1 MKKIT
6 LLIVVIITI
15 TASFA
20 ATTRWFWYGDTPTI
34 PTSQYWD
41 MGTTANW
48 YDPTTVDPLI
58 PFIVPENFV
67 SGTTAILDDS
77 AVEGSD
83 TLKVSGQFN
92 VDSLIVNNTRT
103 YVLRS
108 KTGYTADSITG
119 TSVMVKDGAGTLVMD
134 CKNKI
139 SGGTILK
146 AGKIT
151 MEKTTS
157 PNIFGAKLIFGGG
170 TANFAS
176 STASTYPAVTVPVE
190 IPAGVTAKVELN
202 RYSYWTSPISGA
214 GNLEIAVGGERCM
227 LATSKNGSTV
237 NWKDFTGNVT
247 LKRNV
252 VAGTSGVLCYAL
264 LLGNT
269 KTYNSATFESTIAT
283 SDSLMY
289 NKKVTLKAGAGFA
302 SCSGVRCWNIGE
314 LNAENDSSFLSGYG
328 AGASTSPQAYYMF
341 GGLNTDVVFP
351 GTIIDNGLSGG
362 VLKGYNW
369 VGLVKIGTGKY
380 TFTSTKNLST
390 VSLGVV
396 VRQGTFL
403 VNIPITTP
411 ATTTALGRVK
421 NNVMTIKAGAIGG
434 GNGRLTGTVLVDTL
448 GTLVVGCDGI
458 GTLELADTLRGTM
471 ACPLT
476 VNHTGTVIMKV
487 ASKSNHDLIT
497 STNAVTFNGGT
508 LLVKGTNANISNG
521 DTITLISYKKAA
533 SSKDSINFK
542 YEGLPTGLSY
552 SLKTDTL
559 KAVTTTILKSVLTG
573 LDSIKTTT
581 TYTYHVDLI
590 AKSISALHGVYNNTI
605 SVYPNPSKGEF
616 NFKSTDAEITG
627 IEIYNLQGQIL
638 VRKEDKASAIRM
650 NLGYLNNGIYYA
662 KVKTT
667 KGSKIEKLLI
677 E

>member
-20 ATTRWFWYGDTPTI
+20 ATTRWFWYGDTPTV
-34 PTSQYWD
+34 PTTQYWD

-67 SGTTAILDDS
+67 SGTTAILDES

-108 KTGYTADSITG
+108 NTGYTTDSITG
-119 TSVMVKDGAGTLVMD
+119 NVFVKDGSGTLVMD

-139 SGGTILK
+139 VGGTILK
-146 AGKIT
+146 AGKLT

-157 PNIFGAKLIFGGG
+157 PNIFGSKLVFQGG

-176 STASTYPAVTVPVE
+176 STASTYPAVTVPIE

-227 LATSKNGSTV
+227 LATSKSGSAV
-237 NWKDFTGNVT
+237 NWQNFSGNVT

-252 VAGTSGVLCYAL
+252 VAGTSGVGYYGL
-264 LLGNT
+264 LLGST

-302 SCSGVRCWNIGE
+302 SCSGIRCWNIGE
-314 LNAENDSSFLSGYG
+314 LNAENDSSFLGGYG
-328 AGASTSPQAYYMF
+328 AGASTTPKAYYMF

-351 GTIIDNGLSGG
+351 GTIIDSSN
-362 VLKGYNW
+362 KGYNW
-369 VGLVKIGTGKY
+369 VGLIKIGTGKY
-380 TFTSTKNLST
+380 TFTSTKNTST

-411 ATTTALGRVK
+411 ATTTALGRVTG
-421 NNVMTIKAGAIGG
+421 NVMTIKAGAIGG
-434 GNGRLTGTVLVDTL
+434 GNGRLTGTLLVDTL
-448 GTLVVGCDGI
+448 GTLVIGCDGV
-458 GTLELADTLRGTM
+458 GTLQLADTLSGTK
-471 ACPLT
+471 AGPLT
-476 VNHTGTVIMKV
+476 VDHTGTVIFKV
-487 ASKSNHDLIT
+487 GSKTNHDLLT
-497 STNAVTFNGGT
+497 TNKTATFNGGT
-508 LLVKGTNANISNG
+508 ILIKPAAPLSINDG
-521 DTITLISYKKAA
+521 DSITLITTKTRTA
-533 SSKDSINFK
+533 SVDSFALKVQDFPSNISFTATKDTIAGSGFK
-542 YEGLPTGLSY
+542 ISLIAHVATGLNTPADN
-552 SLKTDTL
+552 LK
-559 KAVTTTILKSVLTG
+559 
-573 LDSIKTTT
+573 
-581 TYTYHVDLI
+581 
-590 AKSISALHGVYNNTI
+590 ISM
-605 SVYPNPSKGEF
+605 YPNPAKGNVHF
-616 NFKSTDAEITG
+616 TSNDAEIRSV
-627 IEIYNLQGQIL
+627 EVLNLQGQVISRNEYSSNSVTVDIEKL
-638 VRKEDKASAIRM
+638 STGV
-650 NLGYLNNGIYYA
+650 YYA
-662 KVKTT
+662 QVKTT
-667 KGSKIEKLLI
+667 KGSKIEKLII

>member
-1 MKKIT
+1 MRKIT
-6 LLIVVIITI
+6 LLIVVIIAI
-15 TASFA
+15 SASFA
-20 ATTRWFWYGDTPTI
+20 ATTRWFWYGDTPQTV
-34 PTSQYWD
+34 PASQYWD

-67 SGTTAILDDS
+67 SGTTAILDES

-83 TLKVSGQFN
+83 TLKLNGLFN

-108 KTGYTADSITG
+108 KTGYTTDSITG
-119 TSVMVKDGAGTLVMD
+119 NVFVKDGTGTLVMD

-139 SGGTILK
+139 AGGTILK

-157 PNIFGAKLIFGGG
+157 PNIFGTKLVFGGG
-170 TANFAS
+170 TANFAAG
-176 STASTYPAVTVPVE
+176 TASTYPAITLPVE

-202 RYSYWTSPISGA
+202 RYSYWTSPISGS

-237 NWKDFTGNVT
+237 NWKNFTGNVT

-252 VAGTSGVLCYAL
+252 VTGTTGIGYYGL
-264 LLGNT
+264 LLGST
-269 KTYNSATFESTIAT
+269 KTFNGSTFESTIAT

-302 SCSGVRCWNIGE
+302 GCSGIHCWNIGE
-314 LNAENDSSFLSGYG
+314 LNAENDSSFLGGYG
-328 AGASTSPQAYYMF
+328 AGASTSPKEYYMF

-351 GTIIDNGLSGG
+351 GTIIDASN
-362 VLKGYNW
+362 KGYNW
-369 VGLVKIGTGKY
+369 VGLIKIGTGKY
-380 TFTSTKNLST
+380 TFTSTKNTST
-390 VSLGVV
+390 VSLGVI

-411 ATTTALGRVK
+411 ATTSALGRAAT
-421 NNVMTIKAGAIGG
+421 VMTIKAGAIGG
-434 GNGRLTGTVLVDTL
+434 GNGRLTGAVVVDTL

-458 GTLELADTLRGTM
+458 GTLELADTLSGTKT
-471 ACPLT
+471 CPLT

-487 ASKSNHDLIT
+487 TSKSNHDLIT

-508 LLVKGTNANISNG
+508 LSVKGTNASINNG
-521 DTITLISYKKAA
+521 DTITLVSYKKPA
-533 SSKDSINFK
+533 SSKDSINFIS
-542 YEGLPTGLSY
+542 EGLPSGLSY
-552 SLKTDTL
+552 SLKTDTV
-559 KAVTTTILKSVLTG
+559 KTVTTTILKSVLTG

-581 TYTYHVDLI
+581 TYEYHVDLI
-590 AKSISALHGVYNNTI
+590 AKTISALHTVSDNTVSI
-605 SVYPNPSKGEF
+605 FPNPAKGEV
-616 NFKSTDAEITG
+616 NFISNDAEINS
-627 IEIYNLQGQIL
+627 IEIFNLQGQCVFIKNTHSTN
-638 VRKEDKASAIRM
+638 VSI
-650 NLGYLNNGIYYA
+650 NLDTFNPGIYTTR
-662 KVKTT
+662 VKSG
-667 KGSKIEKLLI
+667 KEIKIQKLI
-677 E
+677 VQ

>member
-6 LLIVVIITI
+6 LLIVVIVTI

-20 ATTRWFWYGDTPTI
+20 ATTRWFWYGDTPQVAAT
-34 PTSQYWD
+34 QYWD

-58 PFIVPENFV
+58 PFIVPDNFV
-67 SGTTAILDDS
+67 SGTTAVLDES
-77 AVEGSD
+77 AIAGSD
-83 TLKVSGQFN
+83 TLKINGLFN
-92 VDSLIVNNTRT
+92 VDSLLVNNTRT

-108 KTGYTADSITG
+108 KTSYTADSITG
-119 TSVMVKDGAGTLVMD
+119 NVFVKDGIGNLVMD

-146 AGKIT
+146 AGRIT

-157 PNIFGAKLIFGGG
+157 PNIFGSKLVFGGG

-176 STASTYPAVTVPVE
+176 STASTYPAITLPVE

-227 LATSKNGSTV
+227 LATSKSGSAV
-237 NWKDFTGNVT
+237 NWKNFTGNVT
-247 LKRNV
+247 LKRNI
-252 VAGTSGVLCYAL
+252 VAGTSGIGYYGL
-264 LLGNT
+264 LLGSS

-302 SCSGVRCWNIGE
+302 SCSGIRCWNIGE
-314 LNAENDSSFLSGYG
+314 LNAENDSSFLGGYG
-328 AGASTSPQAYYMF
+328 AGASTTPLAYYMF
-341 GGLNTDVVFP
+341 GGLNTDVIFP
-351 GTIIDNGLSGG
+351 GTIIDASN
-362 VLKGYNW
+362 KGYNW
-369 VGLVKIGTGKY
+369 VGLIKIGTGKY
-380 TFTSTKNLST
+380 TFTSTKSLST
-390 VSLGVV
+390 VSVGVV

-403 VNIPITTP
+403 VNIPVTTP

-421 NNVMTIKAGAIGG
+421 NTVMAIKAGAIGG

-458 GTLELADTLRGTM
+458 GTIELADTLKGTM

-487 ASKSNHDLIT
+487 ASKSSHDLIT
-497 STNAVTFNGGT
+497 STNVVTFNGGT
-508 LLVKGTNANISNG
+508 LSVKGTNTNINDG

-542 YEGLPTGLSY
+542 SEGLPSGLSY
-552 SLKTDTL
+552 SLKTDTV
-559 KAVTTTILKSVLTG
+559 KTVTTTILKSVLTG

-581 TYTYHVDLI
+581 AYTYHVDLI
-590 AKSISALHGVYNNTI
+590 AKSISALHTVSNNTVSI
-605 SVYPNPSKGEF
+605 FPNPAKGEV
-616 NFKSTDAEITG
+616 NFSSNDAEINSV
-627 IEIYNLQGQIL
+627 EIFNLQGQC
-638 VRKEDKASAIRM
+638 VYNKSAHST
-650 NLGYLNNGIYYA
+650 NLTINLNTFSPGIYTTR
-662 KVKTT
+662 VKSG
-667 KGSKIEKLLI
+667 KEIKINKLI
-677 E
+677 VQ